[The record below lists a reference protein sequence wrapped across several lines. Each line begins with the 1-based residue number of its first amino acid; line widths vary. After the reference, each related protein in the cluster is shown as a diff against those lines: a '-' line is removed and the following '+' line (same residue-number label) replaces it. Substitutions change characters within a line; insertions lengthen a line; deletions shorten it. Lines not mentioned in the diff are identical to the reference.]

1 MTHVF
6 DRPRRRG
13 RLALF
18 CAVLGLL
25 LLCRDVL
32 SVPVSRMLFLLVVCA
47 ALVCLNVEETRL
59 FVFFLMP
66 LYAGLPGNYIT
77 VLLIGKLLFLAL
89 SDTARFRISAPCAVC
104 SVLFAAYVFIQNFSL
119 GYVSTYHF
127 AFCAEILL
135 LMLLI
140 SDGSPVPL
148 RRMAELY
155 SASVLISGICA
166 LFVCAGENSFSDIL
180 TGAVRFGDV
189 YGTGG
194 MRMTLDPNF
203 LGFSCLSGI
212 AVQAELL
219 RRIFAAGKAKEMRRD
234 VFVSLFFI
242 VSLGFFGLIGLSRTF
257 FLCAA
262 VLLLFELI
270 ACARTPRMLVRC
282 LLFLSLFAV
291 FAFAA
296 VSVFLPELIK
306 TAVSRFQSADLAGAN
321 GRVTLIK
328 EWGNAFM
335 SSAGTLLFGVGLF
348 RTNVHFTALQY
359 VFGLGI
365 AGCIP
370 AFSLFGFFVRGI
382 GLTLRK
388 KGKIPASIAAL
399 MSCAVPAACSLSALF
414 PLVFALYASAGL
426 ARFPDDG

>member
-6 DRPRRRG
+6 DRPLRRD

-18 CAVLGLL
+18 CAGLGLL

-47 ALVCLNVEETRL
+47 ALVCLDAEETRL

-89 SDTARFRISAPCAVC
+89 SDTARFRISVPCAVC

-135 LMLLI
+135 LMLLV

-219 RRIFAAGKAKEMRRD
+219 RRLFAAGKAKEKRRD
-234 VFVSLFFI
+234 IFVSLF
-242 VSLGFFGLIGLSRTF
+242 LSFRSAF
-257 FLCAA
+257 RIDR
-262 VLLLFELI
+262 VV
-270 ACARTPRMLVRC
+270 PH
-282 LLFLSLFAV
+282 LFL
-291 FAFAA
+291 
-296 VSVFLPELIK
+296 
-306 TAVSRFQSADLAGAN
+306 
-321 GRVTLIK
+321 
-328 EWGNAFM
+328 M
-335 SSAGTLLFGVGLF
+335 
-348 RTNVHFTALQY
+348 
-359 VFGLGI
+359 
-365 AGCIP
+365 C
-370 AFSLFGFFVRGI
+370 RG
-382 GLTLRK
+382 
-388 KGKIPASIAAL
+388 SAAL
-399 MSCAVPAACSLSALF
+399 
-414 PLVFALYASAGL
+414 
-426 ARFPDDG
+426 

>member
-1 MTHVF
+1 MEHVF
-6 DRPRRRG
+6 DRPLRRD
-13 RLALF
+13 RLVFF
-18 CAVLGLL
+18 CAGLGLL
-25 LLCRDVL
+25 LLFRDVL
-32 SVPVSRMLFLLVVCA
+32 CVPVNRIFFLLIVFA
-47 ALVCLNVEETRL
+47 ALACLDAEETRL

-89 SDTARFRISAPCAVC
+89 SDAERFRISVPCTVC
-104 SVLFAAYVFIQNFSL
+104 SVLFAAYVFIQNLSL

-135 LMLLI
+135 LMLLV
-140 SDGSPVPL
+140 SDSAPIPL
-148 RRMAELY
+148 RRMAKLY
-155 SASVLISGICA
+155 SASVLISGVCA
-166 LFVCAGENSFSDIL
+166 LFVCAGENSFADIL

-219 RRIFAAGKAKEMRRD
+219 RRLFAAGKAKEKRRD

-242 VSLGFFGLIGLSRTF
+242 VLLGFFGLIGLSRTF
-257 FLCAA
+257 FVCAA

-296 VSVFLPELIK
+296 VSAFLPELMK
-306 TAVSRFQSADLAGAN
+306 TAVSRFRSADLAGAN
-321 GRVTLIK
+321 GRVTLMK
-328 EWGNAFM
+328 EWGSAFM
-335 SSAGTLLFGVGLF
+335 SSADTLLFGVGLF

-365 AGCIP
+365 VGCIP
-370 AFSLFGFFVRGI
+370 AFSLFGFCVHRI
-382 GLTLRK
+382 GLSLRK
-388 KGKIPASIAAL
+388 GGKIPASIAVL

-426 ARFPDDG
+426 AGPPDDG

>member
-1 MTHVF
+1 MAHVF
-6 DRPRRRG
+6 DRPVCRDK
-13 RLALF
+13 LVFF
-18 CAVLGLL
+18 CTGIGLL

-32 SVPVSRMLFLLVVCA
+32 SVPVSRIFFLLVVFA
-47 ALVCLNVEETRL
+47 ALVCLDAEETRL

-89 SDTARFRISAPCAVC
+89 SNPDRFRISVSCAVC
-104 SVLFAAYVFIQNFSL
+104 SVFFAAYVFIQNLSL

-135 LMLLI
+135 LMLLV

-148 RRMAELY
+148 RHMTELY

-212 AVQAELL
+212 AAHAELL
-219 RRIFAAGKAKEMRRD
+219 RRLFASGKEKENRRG

-257 FLCAA
+257 FVCAA
-262 VLLLFELI
+262 VLLLFELT

-282 LLFLSLFAV
+282 LLFLSLSAV

-296 VSVFLPELIK
+296 VSVFLPELVK

-328 EWGNAFM
+328 EWGSAWM
-335 SSAGTLLFGVGLF
+335 SSAGALMFGVGLF
-348 RTNVHFTALQY
+348 HTNVHFTALQY

-365 AGCIP
+365 VGCILVF
-370 AFSLFGFFVRGI
+370 ALFSLFVRGI
-382 GLTLRK
+382 GFSLRK
-388 KGKIPASIAAL
+388 SGKIPISTAVL
-399 MSCAVPAACSLSALF
+399 MSCAVPTACSLSALF

-426 ARFPDDG
+426 ACSPDDG